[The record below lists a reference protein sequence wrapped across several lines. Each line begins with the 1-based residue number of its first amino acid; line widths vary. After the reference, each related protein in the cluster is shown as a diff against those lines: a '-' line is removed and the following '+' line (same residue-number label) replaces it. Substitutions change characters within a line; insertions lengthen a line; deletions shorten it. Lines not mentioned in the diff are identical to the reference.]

1 MNSEM
6 NNGTNNQNY
15 TDNGQNVN
23 NMVNNQPMNNGLNTG
38 NGQMNMMNNG
48 TNNQNYTNNGQAMN
62 MNNQSMGVMPSGQQP
77 MMNNQ
82 NFNGNFMSNSNQK
95 DNKTLFIV
103 IGVAI
108 LVVIAVIVLVV
119 VINGNK
125 SKGNTIHDFDNNGS
139 SIQDEKDDDN
149 YADSDTI
156 VYNGLSI
163 PKQKGYQYK
172 IESSSLIISNNSF
185 FTSVSVVAV
194 DSANFESIGKQSIE
208 KVQSS
213 GNGAANPK
221 SASYNGRQVFSF
233 EFDMVQE
240 GYKGLW
246 YLMDIGNGYAF
257 NGMTVNKDG
266 VIDYKNIETSVSL
279 LENAKYTGEYK
290 TPTTGTGE
298 IKFIAPS
305 DIFK

>member
-1 MNSEM
+1 MNNEM
-6 NNGTNNQNY
+6 NNGTNNPNY
-15 TDNGQNVN
+15 TD
-23 NMVNNQPMNNGLNTG
+23 

-48 TNNQNYTNNGQAMN
+48 TNNQNYIDNGQTNM
-62 MNNQSMGVMPSGQQP
+62 MNNQSIGVMPSGQQP

-82 NFNGNFMSNSNQK
+82 NFMSKSNQK
-95 DNKTLFIV
+95 DNKILFV
-103 IGVAI
+103 AIGVAI
-108 LVVIAVIVLVV
+108 LVVIAVVVLIV

-139 SIQDEKDDDN
+139 SIQNEKDDDN
-149 YADSDTI
+149 YADNDTI
-156 VYNGLSI
+156 VYNGFSI

-172 IESSSLIISNNSF
+172 IESSNLIIMNNSF
-185 FTSVSVVAV
+185 ATKVSVVAV
-194 DSANFESIGKQSIE
+194 NPDGFESIGKRAIE
-208 KVQSS
+208 ELQSS
-213 GNGAANPK
+213 GNGVANPK

-233 EFDMVQE
+233 EFDVVQE

-257 NGMTVNKDG
+257 IGITVNKEG

-290 TPTTGTGE
+290 THTTGTGE